1 MIKKLLIIASILL
14 LIITPVAADE
24 YSEAMKK
31 AKAEDKPVVLYFYS
45 KYCRYCD
52 AMDKDVLFDTEIKKT
67 LNEEVVYLRVDVDT
81 AKQTAR
87 LYNVRG
93 YPTTC
98 LFNPAGKGIVSIPG
112 YIPKNDFKKILDYLA
127 GKHYKKMGIRDFFNR

>member
-1 MIKKLLIIASILL
+1 M
-14 LIITPVAADE
+14 ITPVAADD

-31 AKAEDKPVVLYFYS
+31 AKIEDKPLVIYFYS

-52 AMDKDVLFDTEIKKT
+52 AMDKDVLFDIEIKKS
-67 LNEEVVYLRVDVDT
+67 LKEGVVYLRIDVDN
-81 AKQTAR
+81 ARETAR

-98 LFNPAGKGIVSIPG
+98 LLDPAGKGIVSIPG
-112 YIPKNDFKKILDYLA
+112 YIPKNDFKKILDYLV
-127 GKHYKKMGIRDFFNR
+127 GKHYKKTGIRDFFNR